1 MVTPKVLMKPLF
13 WSRIQIPSKV
23 VVPPP
28 PPQPIT
34 ATATDST
41 TVDGSAAGGEQAT
54 GAGDALT
61 TTTIIPFAGASTAAA
76 ATQQQQPSPP
86 SSPPCSLWERLEE
99 KDDAINDEFF
109 TLFARQVPTKTKPKS
124 TTTPSGKSSGGKG
137 GGSQAEGDGSGRSP
151 NSAAS
156 SSSSPSEGGGGSSK
170 EKSKK
175 KKVEPVQL
183 LEQKRAHNVGIL
195 ITSLRLDVAV
205 IEGALL
211 NFNIETVVGTEKL
224 QQIHEVAA
232 TAEELLTIEGHLKRS
247 PEVPLGKAERFLYDL
262 SRIPQFH
269 ERVNCIMHELRF
281 EELLVGI
288 ESTLSNFK
296 LTCSSLTSKSCIKE
310 IFAIILTV
318 GKCCCCCCCLLA
330 HAFAVVKAR
339 LDLFTTFLDYSL
351 QATT

>member
-1 MVTPKVLMKPLF
+1 M
-13 WSRIQIPSKV
+13 
-23 VVPPP
+23 
-28 PPQPIT
+28 
-34 ATATDST
+34 
-41 TVDGSAAGGEQAT
+41 
-54 GAGDALT
+54 
-61 TTTIIPFAGASTAAA
+61 
-76 ATQQQQPSPP
+76 
-86 SSPPCSLWERLEE
+86 
-99 KDDAINDEFF
+99 
-109 TLFARQVPTKTKPKS
+109 
-124 TTTPSGKSSGGKG
+124 
-137 GGSQAEGDGSGRSP
+137 
-151 NSAAS
+151 
-156 SSSSPSEGGGGSSK
+156 
-170 EKSKK
+170 
-175 KKVEPVQL
+175 QL

-318 GKCCCCCCCLLA
+318 GKCCCCCCCCLLVY
-330 HAFAVVKAR
+330 AFAVVKAR

>member
-1 MVTPKVLMKPLF
+1 MKPLF
-13 WSRIQIPSKV
+13 WSRIQIPNK

-28 PPQPIT
+28 QPV
-34 ATATDST
+34 DESS
-41 TVDGSAAGGEQAT
+41 VDGAENGVSEPENR
-54 GAGDALT
+54 
-61 TTTIIPFAGASTAAA
+61 IP
-76 ATQQQQPSPP
+76 PSPP
-86 SSPPCSLWERLEE
+86 SSPPSSLWERLEE
-99 KDDAINDEFF
+99 KEDVISEEFF
-109 TLFARQVPTKTKPKS
+109 ALFARQVPTKAKPKLS
-124 TTTPSGKSSGGKG
+124 TPSGKSGGKG
-137 GGSQAEGDGSGRSP
+137 GDDNLKLP
-151 NSAAS
+151 NSTS
-156 SSSSPSEGGGGSSK
+156 LSPSSEGTGSSSK

-195 ITSLRLDVAV
+195 ITSLRLDISL

-211 NFNIETVVGTEKL
+211 NFNIESVVGTEKL

-232 TAEELLTIEGHLKRS
+232 TQEELLLIENHLKKS
-247 PEVPLGKAERFLYDL
+247 PDVPLGKAERFLYDL

-296 LTCSSLTSKSCIKE
+296 LTCSSLTSKSSIKE

-318 GKCCCCCCCLLA
+318 GM
-330 HAFAVVKAR
+330 
-339 LDLFTTFLDYSL
+339 
-351 QATT
+351 